1 MFDYNSNNNE
11 KKNTEEQ
18 TRTQSAFQWS
28 INWKEKKN
36 ESLYTLYWFI
46 AKIVQHR
53 IVIVFDFQFPT
64 EIMAIEDQSIS

>member
-18 TRTQSAFQWS
+18 TRTQSASQWS